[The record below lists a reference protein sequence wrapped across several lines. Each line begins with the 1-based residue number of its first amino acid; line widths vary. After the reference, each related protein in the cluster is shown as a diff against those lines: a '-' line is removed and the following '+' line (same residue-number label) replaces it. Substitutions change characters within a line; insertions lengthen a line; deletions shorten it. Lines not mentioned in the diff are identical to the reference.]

1 MSGII
6 GGTCQTVIDNP
17 IEIIKIKMM
26 TNQKIAFKDLIQNR
40 GFNATLLRNCGFA
53 TCISSVCFN
62 KNERSNLDNFIYSAT
77 AGMTGSIITQPIDYV
92 KTQQQR
98 TNDNK
103 NIYKILKETY
113 NDSPKK
119 LFSGGL
125 NRSLLSF
132 FSMGIGYVAYD
143 NLFKLL

>member
-1 MSGII
+1 
-6 GGTCQTVIDNP
+6 
-17 IEIIKIKMM
+17 
-26 TNQKIAFKDLIQNR
+26 
-40 GFNATLLRNCGFA
+40 
-53 TCISSVCFN
+53 
-62 KNERSNLDNFIYSAT
+62 
-77 AGMTGSIITQPIDYV
+77 MTGSIITQPIDYV
-92 KTQQQR
+92 KNQQQR

-143 NLFKLL
+143 NLFKLLWI